1 MTKRIFILCFLI
13 ISVAQAQEKLTAF
26 GLQYKPI
33 VPTAYFDAANV
44 GAEWEGFQF
53 DFAPKYSY
61 SLGMVVRTELSKTFF
76 FETGINYIDRNYR
89 LNANNESIDLNDFT
103 DFSLRAYE
111 IPYQILS
118 YVRVSNNT
126 YLNVAFGLSHNIFAS
141 DVYSEGETD
150 YQFIQNTLKR
160 KRVQMAMLANIG
172 AEFRTEKD
180 GIFYVGTSLHRP
192 WKEIGRIYPE
202 YDDFNEQ
209 APSTDAYYIDV
220 LGNFLTIDFR
230 YYFQE

>member
-1 MTKRIFILCFLI
+1 MIKRIVSICCCF
-13 ISVAQAQEKLTAF
+13 ISVVQAQEKSTVF

-33 VPTAYFDAANV
+33 IPAAYFDASNSSAS
-44 GAEWEGFQF
+44 WEGYQF
-53 DFAPKYSY
+53 NLAPKYSY
-61 SLGMVVRTELSKTFF
+61 SLGMVVRTELNKTFF

-89 LNANNESIDLNDFT
+89 LNAKNESIDLNDFT

-111 IPYQILS
+111 IPYQLLT
-118 YVRVSNNT
+118 YVQVSNDV
-126 YLNVAFGLSHNIFAS
+126 YLNVAFGFSHNIFAS
-141 DVYSEGETD
+141 DVYSEGESD

-160 KRVQMAMLANIG
+160 KRIQMAMLANIG
-172 AEFRTEKD
+172 AEVRTKRN

-209 APSTDAYYIDV
+209 APSTDSYYIDV

>member
-1 MTKRIFILCFLI
+1 MIKRIVSICCCF
-13 ISVAQAQEKLTAF
+13 ISVVQAQEKSTVF

-33 VPTAYFDAANV
+33 IPAAYFDASNSSAS
-44 GAEWEGFQF
+44 WEGYQF
-53 DFAPKYSY
+53 NLAPKYSY
-61 SLGMVVRTELSKTFF
+61 SLGMVVRTELNKTFF
-76 FETGINYIDRNYR
+76 FETGINYIDRN
-89 LNANNESIDLNDFT
+89 LQLSTVNNYISLNDYT
-103 DFSLRAYE
+103 TFSIRSYE
-111 IPYQILS
+111 IPYQLLT
-118 YVRVSNNT
+118 YVQVSNDV
-126 YLNVAFGLSHNIFAS
+126 YLNVAFGFSHNIFAS
-141 DVYSEGETD
+141 DVYSEGEAD

-160 KRVQMAMLANIG
+160 KRIQMAMLANIG
-172 AEFRTEKD
+172 AEFRTKRN